1 MKIVLPQD
9 VITIIDRLESCG
21 HEAYAVGGCVRDS
34 ILGKEPA
41 DWDITTSASPQ
52 EVKDLFS
59 HTIDTG
65 IAHGTVT
72 IMCGK
77 IGYEVTTYRIDG
89 EYKDGRHPES
99 VAFTNLLSEDL
110 KRRDFTINAMAYN
123 DSQGLVDLFDG
134 VGDLKRGL
142 IRCVGCASERF
153 SEDALRMLRAVRFAA
168 QLGFTIERQTYE
180 AICTLAS
187 TIAKVSTERIMVE
200 LVKLLTSDHPEEM
213 RAVYESGLSR
223 VFLPEF
229 DAMMQT
235 PQHTIHHQYSVGE
248 HTIHAIMGVPP
259 DRILRLTMLFHD
271 IGKPQ
276 CRTTDADGI
285 DHFHGHPE
293 VGAEM
298 TGQILHRLKFDNDTI
313 RAVKRLVRFHD
324 LRPALTKKS
333 IRRSMVKMGLECF
346 PQIFTVKRADALA
359 QSTYMRA
366 EKLEAIDRFE
376 ELYEEIL
383 ADHACIQKK
392 DLAIN
397 GKELLALGLP
407 QGKQIGQ
414 VLDKLFAKVVEDPA
428 CNTKEI
434 LLAEARKELEQQG

>member
-1 MKIVLPQD
+1 MQIILPKNVNKIIHVLEEHGFQ
-9 VITIIDRLESCG
+9 
-21 HEAYAVGGCVRDS
+21 AYAVGGCIRDS
-34 ILGKEPA
+34 LLGRTPH
-41 DWDITTSASPQ
+41 DWDITTSALPEQ
-52 EVKDLFS
+52 VKAIFKK
-59 HTIDTG
+59 TVDTG
-65 IAHGTVT
+65 IQHGTVT
-72 IMCGK
+72 ILLDGE
-77 IGYEVTTYRIDG
+77 GYEVTTYRLDG
-89 EYKDGRHPES
+89 EYEDSRHPKE
-99 VAFTNLLSEDL
+99 VTFTSLLSEDL
-110 KRRDFTINAMAYN
+110 KRRDFTVNAMAYN
-123 DSQGLVDLFDG
+123 EKDGLVDLFGGQKDMEEK
-134 VGDLKRGL
+134 V
-142 IRCVGCASERF
+142 IRCVGDPLERF
-153 SEDALRMLRAVRFAA
+153 TEDALRILRAVRFAA
-168 QLGFTIERQTYE
+168 QLGFSIEERTRE
-180 AICTLAS
+180 AIGILAGNLEHIS
-187 TIAKVSTERIMVE
+187 AERIQAE
-200 LVKLLTSDHPEEM
+200 LVKLAVSPHPEEFYT
-213 RAVYESGLSR
+213 ACETGITR
-223 VFLPEF
+223 VILPEF
-229 DAMMQT
+229 DEAMET
-235 PQHTIHHQYSVGE
+235 PQNNPHHCYTVGRHMIE
-248 HTIHAIMGVPP
+248 SMRQIEP
-259 DRILRLTMLFHD
+259 DKVLRLTMLFHD